1 MSEKEV
7 LKKRAMDTVDDL
19 KGTLIAMSD
28 KMYREPELGHQEFKS
43 SQMLSKFLEE
53 QGFEVEIGICDM
65 PTSFKAT
72 KRGKP
77 GGPTVAILA
86 EYDALPGIGHGCG
99 HNIIGTAAVGAGAAL
114 ASVIDAIHGTVV
126 ILGTPAEEGAVD
138 NAGGKVTMVEC
149 GVFDDVDVAMM
160 IHPSQTDVVIASS
173 NARVALEISFYGKS
187 AHAAGAPHEGI
198 NALDAAILTFNGWN
212 ALRQHVTEDARIHG
226 VITKGG
232 EAPNIIPD
240 YSEIRMYVRAKEMKY
255 LEELEKKVRNCAEG
269 AALATGARV
278 KFRYTAKTYANMV
291 TNKTLASIFTQNLES
306 LGRHVSLPEEKA
318 GGGSTDMGNVSQV
331 VPSIHAYIA
340 ICQPGTA
347 TSHSKEFAEATVSE
361 MGHKAITDGAKALAA
376 TAIDVFSSP
385 DLLKEIKKEFLSTKR
400 T

>member
-1 MSEKEV
+1 MSEKEDF
-7 LKKRAMDTVDDL
+7 KKKAMDAVDSL
-19 KGTLIAMSD
+19 KETLIAMSD
-28 KMYREPELGHQEFKS
+28 QMYREPELGHQEFKS
-43 SQMLSKFLEE
+43 SKMLAKFLEE
-53 QGFEVEIGICDM
+53 HGFEVETGICGM
-65 PTSFKAT
+65 PTSFRAIKH
-72 KRGKP
+72 GKP
-77 GGPTVAILA
+77 GGPTIAILA

-114 ASVIDAIHGTVV
+114 ASLIDDFQGTIV

-149 GVFDDVDVAMM
+149 GVFNDVDIAMM
-160 IHPSQTDVVIASS
+160 IHPSQTDVAIASS

-212 ALRQHVTEDARIHG
+212 ALRQHMTEDARIHG

-278 KFRYTAKTYANMV
+278 QFRYTAKTYANMV
-291 TNKTLASIFTQNLES
+291 TNRTLANVFAQNLES
-306 LGRHVSLPEEKA
+306 LGRHVCLPEEKS

-331 VPSIHAYIA
+331 VPSVHAYIA
-340 ICQPGTA
+340 ICDPGTA
-347 TSHSKEFAEATVSE
+347 TSHSREFAEATVSE
-361 MGHKAITDGAKALAA
+361 MGHRAIVDSAKTLAA
-376 TAIDVFSSP
+376 TAIDVLASP
-385 DLLKEIKKEFLSTKR
+385 DLLKDIKKEFVSGKR